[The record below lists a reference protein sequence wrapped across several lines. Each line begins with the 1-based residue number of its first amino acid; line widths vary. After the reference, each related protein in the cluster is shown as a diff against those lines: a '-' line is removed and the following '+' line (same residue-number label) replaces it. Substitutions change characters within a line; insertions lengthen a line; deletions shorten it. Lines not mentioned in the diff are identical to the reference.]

1 MNAPFLPPLK
11 PQKVKLRVEDFA
23 LLVKAGSF
31 VDYAKSELVEGEVF
45 VVNAQF
51 RPHGFAKQ
59 QLYLSFNEALKQCDN
74 GLTAVIEFSVAIPP
88 NDMPEPDIALTSE
101 PIGLGPVPVETVA
114 LIVEVSDSTLQI
126 DLGRK
131 AVLYASAGV
140 PEYWVADLESKHI
153 HQMWSPSESG
163 YLERRIISSG
173 DGAVAETLT
182 GLVVDTSGLGQ

>member
-1 MNAPFLPPLK
+1 MNAPFSPRLTQ
-11 PQKVKLRVEDFA
+11 QKIKLRVEDFM
-23 LLVKAGSF
+23 LLVEAGSF

-51 RPHGFAKQ
+51 RPHGYAKQ
-59 QLYLSFNEALKQCDN
+59 HLYLLLNEALKGSDN

-101 PIGLGPVPVETVA
+101 PIGLGPVPVKSVA

-131 AVLYASAGV
+131 AALYAVAGV
-140 PEYWVADLESKHI
+140 PEYWVADLDGRVI
-153 HQMWSPSESG
+153 HQMWSPSQTG
-163 YLERRIISSG
+163 YLDRREIVFGSVV
-173 DGAVAETLT
+173 VAESLA
-182 GLVVDTSGLGQ
+182 GLVIETGGLGQ

>member
-1 MNAPFLPPLK
+1 MNAPFSPPLK

-23 LLVKAGSF
+23 LLVEAGSF
-31 VDYAKSELVEGEVF
+31 ADYAKSELVEGEVF

-59 QLYLSFNEALKQCDN
+59 QLYLSLNEALKQSDS

-101 PIGLGPVPVETVA
+101 PIGLGAVPVETVA

-140 PEYWVADLESKHI
+140 AEYWVADLEGRRI
-153 HQMWSPSESG
+153 HQMWSPRENG
-163 YLERRIISSG
+163 YLERRIVSFG
-173 DGAVAETLT
+173 DIVTSETVAGVMVYAV
-182 GLVVDTSGLGQ
+182 GLI